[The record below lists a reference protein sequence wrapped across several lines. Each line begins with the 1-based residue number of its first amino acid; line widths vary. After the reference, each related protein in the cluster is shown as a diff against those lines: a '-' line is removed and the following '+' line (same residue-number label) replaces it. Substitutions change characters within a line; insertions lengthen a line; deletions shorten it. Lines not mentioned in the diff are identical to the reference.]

1 MHAGARAASST
12 TSARLGWLVA
22 LALAALQLARG
33 VGTVGT
39 RPRNA
44 AGAFVLHVELEFK
57 TEAAAREL
65 VTAWAR
71 CADWCRANEAGLLH
85 YEIARSQAEPL
96 KYGIFERYAS
106 LDAYS
111 DDAQVDGGVQDVS
124 PEDAGVARQRRARG
138 EWFVVFRT
146 RPRVRVGLVT
156 RIEA

>member
-39 RPRNA
+39 RPRNSP
-44 AGAFVLHVELEFK
+44 GAFVLHVELEFK

-65 VTAWAR
+65 VKAWAR

-85 YEIARSQAEPL
+85 YEIAQSQAEPL

-106 LDAYS
+106 LDAYRTTHKS
-111 DDAQVDGGVQDVS
+111 TEAYRTFRPKMQALQDSGELEVRGSSYFELGHGFVS
-124 PEDAGVARQRRARG
+124 GS
-138 EWFVVFRT
+138 
-146 RPRVRVGLVT
+146 
-156 RIEA
+156 